1 MAAAMFVSVMFASCS
16 KDDVLSQSESP
27 LPSVKT
33 RSDVQSRSFVETKL
47 VAAHAELIGS
57 LQTRFYNIPFAP
69 PTSPFKEGR
78 LYATMVY
85 CIRATVIIPDGYT
98 VEWSQKIPPSTSIM
112 PGKDCIVKGFEKSTV
127 VYMDKPYMDVK
138 INGNRAT
145 FTTYAYYL
153 ASDME
158 TGTDFNDNFLID
170 VNFAWIKSGQPAKIV
185 YDLYKYKEVHLSCT
199 PFVL

>member
-1 MAAAMFVSVMFASCS
+1 MKKYFKFFFMAAAMFVSVMFASCS

-145 FTTYAYYL
+145 FTTYTYYL

-185 YDLYKYKEVHLSCT
+185 YDLYKYK
-199 PFVL
+199 

>member
-1 MAAAMFVSVMFASCS
+1 MKKYFKFFFMAAAMFVSVMFASCS

-158 TGTDFNDNFLID
+158 TGTDFNDNFLFD
-170 VNFAWIKSGQPAKIV
+170 VNFAWIKSGLPAKIV
-185 YDLYKYKEVHLSCT
+185 YDLYKYK
-199 PFVL
+199 

>member
-1 MAAAMFVSVMFASCS
+1 MKKYFKFFFMAAAMFVSVMFASCS

-170 VNFAWIKSGQPAKIV
+170 VNLAWIKSGQPAKIV
-185 YDLYKYKEVHLSCT
+185 YDLYKYK
-199 PFVL
+199 

>member
-33 RSDVQSRSFVETKL
+33 RSNVQSRSFVETKL

-185 YDLYKYKEVHLSCT
+185 YDLYKYK
-199 PFVL
+199 

>member
-112 PGKDCIVKGFEKSTV
+112 PGKDCIIKGFEKSTV

-185 YDLYKYKEVHLSCT
+185 YDLYKYK
-199 PFVL
+199 

>member
-1 MAAAMFVSVMFASCS
+1 MKKYFKFFFMAAAMFVSVMFASCS

-145 FTTYAYYL
+145 FTTY
-153 ASDME
+153 
-158 TGTDFNDNFLID
+158 FNDNFLID

-185 YDLYKYKEVHLSCT
+185 YDLYKYK
-199 PFVL
+199 

>member
-1 MAAAMFVSVMFASCS
+1 MKKYFKFFFMAAAMFVSVMFASCS

-170 VNFAWIKSGQPAKIV
+170 VNFAWIKSGQPAKII
-185 YDLYKYKEVHLSCT
+185 YDLYKYK
-199 PFVL
+199 

>member
-1 MAAAMFVSVMFASCS
+1 MKKYFKFFFMAAAMFVSVMFASCS

-127 VYMDKPYMDVK
+127 VYMDKPYMVK

-185 YDLYKYKEVHLSCT
+185 YDLYKYK
-199 PFVL
+199 

>member
-158 TGTDFNDNFLID
+158 TGTDFNDKFLID
-170 VNFAWIKSGQPAKIV
+170 VNIAWIKSGQPTKNV
-185 YDLYKYKEVHLSCT
+185 YDKYKYK
-199 PFVL
+199 

>member
-185 YDLYKYKEVHLSCT
+185 YDLYKYK
-199 PFVL
+199 

>member
-1 MAAAMFVSVMFASCS
+1 MKKYFKFFFMAAAMFVSVMFASCS

-170 VNFAWIKSGQPAKIV
+170 VNFAWNKSGQPAKIV
-185 YDLYKYKEVHLSCT
+185 YDLYKYK
-199 PFVL
+199 

>member
-1 MAAAMFVSVMFASCS
+1 MKKYFKFFFMAAAMFVSVMFASCS

-112 PGKDCIVKGFEKSTV
+112 PGKDCIVKAFEKSTV

-185 YDLYKYKEVHLSCT
+185 YDLYKYK
-199 PFVL
+199 

>member
-1 MAAAMFVSVMFASCS
+1 MKKYFKFFFMAAAMFVSVMFASCS

-98 VEWSQKIPPSTSIM
+98 VEWSHKITPTTSIM

-185 YDLYKYKEVHLSCT
+185 YDLYKYK
-199 PFVL
+199 

>member
-69 PTSPFKEGR
+69 STSPFKEGR

-185 YDLYKYKEVHLSCT
+185 YDLYKYK
-199 PFVL
+199 

>member
-1 MAAAMFVSVMFASCS
+1 MKKYFKFFFMAAAMFVSVMFASCS

-85 CIRATVIIPDGYT
+85 CIRAAVIIPDGYT

-185 YDLYKYKEVHLSCT
+185 YDLYKYK
-199 PFVL
+199 

>member
-1 MAAAMFVSVMFASCS
+1 MKKYFKFFFMAAMFVSVMFASCS

-185 YDLYKYKEVHLSCT
+185 YDLYKYK
-199 PFVL
+199 

>member
-1 MAAAMFVSVMFASCS
+1 MKKYFKFFFMAAAMFVSVMFASCS

-33 RSDVQSRSFVETKL
+33 RSNVQSRSFVETKL

-185 YDLYKYKEVHLSCT
+185 YDLYKYK
-199 PFVL
+199 

>member
-1 MAAAMFVSVMFASCS
+1 MKKYFKFFFMAAAMFVSVMFASCS

-138 INGNRAT
+138 INGNSST

-185 YDLYKYKEVHLSCT
+185 YDLYKYK
-199 PFVL
+199 

>member
-170 VNFAWIKSGQPAKIV
+170 VNFAWIKSGQPANIV
-185 YDLYKYKEVHLSCT
+185 YDLYKYK
-199 PFVL
+199 

>member
-1 MAAAMFVSVMFASCS
+1 MKKYFKFFFMAAAMFVSVMFASCS

-112 PGKDCIVKGFEKSTV
+112 PGKDCIIKGFEKSTV

-185 YDLYKYKEVHLSCT
+185 YDLYKYK
-199 PFVL
+199 

>member
-1 MAAAMFVSVMFASCS
+1 MKKYFKFFFMAAAMFVSVMFASCS

-138 INGNRAT
+138 INENRAT

-185 YDLYKYKEVHLSCT
+185 YDLYKYK
-199 PFVL
+199 

>member
-85 CIRATVIIPDGYT
+85 CIRTTVIIPDGYT

-185 YDLYKYKEVHLSCT
+185 YDLYKYK
-199 PFVL
+199 

>member
-1 MAAAMFVSVMFASCS
+1 MKKYFKFFFMAAAMFVSVMVASCS

-185 YDLYKYKEVHLSCT
+185 YDLYKYK
-199 PFVL
+199 

>member
-185 YDLYKYKEVHLSCT
+185 YDLYTYK
-199 PFVL
+199 

>member
-1 MAAAMFVSVMFASCS
+1 MKKYFKFFFMAAAMFVSVMFASCS

-85 CIRATVIIPDGYT
+85 CIRATVIIPNGYT

-185 YDLYKYKEVHLSCT
+185 YDLYKYK
-199 PFVL
+199 

>member
-1 MAAAMFVSVMFASCS
+1 MKKYFKFFFMAAAMFVSVMFASCS

-170 VNFAWIKSGQPAKIV
+170 VNFAWIQSGQPAKIV
-185 YDLYKYKEVHLSCT
+185 YDLYKYK
-199 PFVL
+199 

>member
-1 MAAAMFVSVMFASCS
+1 MAAAMFVSMMFASCS
-16 KDDVLSQSESP
+16 KDEGISP
-27 LPSVKT
+27 VENQPSFVEK
-33 RSDVQSRSFVETKL
+33 RSDVQSRSFVETRFANATAKFD
-47 VAAHAELIGS
+47 GS
-57 LQTRFYNIPFAP
+57 TQTRFYNIPFAP

-170 VNFAWIKSGQPAKIV
+170 VNFAWIKSGQPAKIA
-185 YDLYKYKEVHLSCT
+185 YDLYKYK
-199 PFVL
+199 

>member
-1 MAAAMFVSVMFASCS
+1 MKKYFKFFFMAAAMFVSVMFASCS

-185 YDLYKYKEVHLSCT
+185 YDLYKYK
-199 PFVL
+199 

>member
-145 FTTYAYYL
+145 STTYAYYL

-185 YDLYKYKEVHLSCT
+185 YDLYKYK
-199 PFVL
+199 

>member
-1 MAAAMFVSVMFASCS
+1 MKKYFKFFFMAAAMFVSVMFASCS

-33 RSDVQSRSFVETKL
+33 RSNVQSRSFVETKL

-112 PGKDCIVKGFEKSTV
+112 PGEDCIVKGFEKSTV

-185 YDLYKYKEVHLSCT
+185 YDLYKYK
-199 PFVL
+199 

>member
-170 VNFAWIKSGQPAKIV
+170 VNFAWIKSGQPAKIA
-185 YDLYKYKEVHLSCT
+185 YDLYKYK
-199 PFVL
+199 

>member
-1 MAAAMFVSVMFASCS
+1 MKKYFKFFFMAAAMFVSVMFASCS

-33 RSDVQSRSFVETKL
+33 RSDVQSRSFVETKS

-185 YDLYKYKEVHLSCT
+185 YDLYKYK
-199 PFVL
+199 

>member
-1 MAAAMFVSVMFASCS
+1 MKKYFKFFFMAAAMFVSVMFASCS

-185 YDLYKYKEVHLSCT
+185 YDLYKDK
-199 PFVL
+199 

>member
-170 VNFAWIKSGQPAKIV
+170 VNFAWIKSGQPAKII
-185 YDLYKYKEVHLSCT
+185 YDLYKYK
-199 PFVL
+199 

>member
-1 MAAAMFVSVMFASCS
+1 MAAAMFVSMMFASCS
-16 KDDVLSQSESP
+16 KDEGISP
-27 LPSVKT
+27 VENQPPSVEK
-33 RSDVQSRSFVETKL
+33 RSDVQSRSFVETRFANATAKFD
-47 VAAHAELIGS
+47 GS
-57 LQTRFYNIPFAP
+57 PQTRFYNIPFAP

-170 VNFAWIKSGQPAKIV
+170 VNFAWIKSGQPAKIA
-185 YDLYKYKEVHLSCT
+185 YDLYKYK
-199 PFVL
+199 

>member
-1 MAAAMFVSVMFASCS
+1 MKKYFKFFFMAAAMFVSVMFASCS

-185 YDLYKYKEVHLSCT
+185 YDLNKYK
-199 PFVL
+199 

>member
-1 MAAAMFVSVMFASCS
+1 MKKYFKFFFMAAAMFVSMMFASCS
-16 KDDVLSQSESP
+16 KDEGISP
-27 LPSVKT
+27 VENQPPSVEK
-33 RSDVQSRSFVETKL
+33 RSDVQSRSFVETRFANATAKFD
-47 VAAHAELIGS
+47 GS
-57 LQTRFYNIPFAP
+57 PQTRFYNIPFAP

-170 VNFAWIKSGQPAKIV
+170 VNFAWIKSGQPAKIA
-185 YDLYKYKEVHLSCT
+185 YDLYKYK
-199 PFVL
+199 